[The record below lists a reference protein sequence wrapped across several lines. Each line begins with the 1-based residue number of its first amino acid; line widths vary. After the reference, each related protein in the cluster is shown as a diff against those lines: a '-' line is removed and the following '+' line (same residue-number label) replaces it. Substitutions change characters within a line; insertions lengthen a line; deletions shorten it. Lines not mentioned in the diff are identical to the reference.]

1 MADATVARDAT
12 SGEEHGSGHSPAL
25 HHQFEDLAQQHEAD
39 EMGMWL
45 FLATEILFFGG
56 LFLAYSLYR
65 LQDEAAFAAASH
77 HMDLWWGAG
86 NTAVLLC
93 SSLSMA
99 LAVHAAQSSDRRLLE
114 LMLGAT
120 MILGTVFLCIKAYEY
135 HHKYVEHLMP
145 LFGLPFE
152 YDGPSPE
159 HAQMFFG
166 LYFVM
171 TGVHALHMIIG
182 LGVLIWLF
190 VHARRGGLLGDFS
203 APVHITGLYW
213 HFVDIVWV
221 FLFPFLYL
229 IGAHE

>member
-1 MADATVARDAT
+1 MADATVARAAA
-12 SGEEHGSGHSPAL
+12 SGEEHGRGHSAAL

-93 SSLSMA
+93 SSLTMA
-99 LAVHAAQSSDRRLLE
+99 MAVHAAQSSQRKLLE
-114 LMLGAT
+114 VMLGAT

-135 HHKYVEHLMP
+135 R
-145 LFGLPFE
+145 
-152 YDGPSPE
+152 SN
-159 HAQMFFG
+159 
-166 LYFVM
+166 M
-171 TGVHALHMIIG
+171 TG
-182 LGVLIWLF
+182 
-190 VHARRGGLLGDFS
+190 RRPSTPKCSSGCTS
-203 APVHITGLYW
+203 
-213 HFVDIVWV
+213 
-221 FLFPFLYL
+221 
-229 IGAHE
+229 